1 MSGAIGNSLGSLVLS
16 LFNSSDS
23 DTSVTSSLLS
33 TLYGNSTSGVNST
46 DPIAALDSAEANST
60 KDIAQTA
67 AQPAVARDIAKFKA
81 AVDSAT
87 SAQQLLQDSTVLKVL
102 LTANG
107 LGDQVQYPALAQKAL
122 LSNTK
127 DTTALANQLTDT
139 AWKDTASLFDF
150 ANQGLAVLKKS
161 GVVDTITNGYAETA
175 WRQSLDATTP
185 GLSEALTFR
194 AGASS
199 IKSADQI
206 LGNATYRSVVTT
218 ALGIPEQ
225 IAYQDIGAQE
235 QAITNRLD
243 ISRLQDPKFVETL
256 TTQYLLAEQ
265 ASASSTSSSSN
276 LDALAVSAQGLIV

>member
-1 MSGAIGNSLGSLVLS
+1 MSGSIGGLGSLVLS
-16 LFNSSDS
+16 LFSTSDS
-23 DTSVTSSLLS
+23 DTSITSSLLS
-33 TLYGNSTSGVNST
+33 TVYGRSTSTGST
-46 DPIAALDSAEANST
+46 DPIAALDSAEKDST

-87 SAQQLLQDSTVLKVL
+87 SAQQLLRDSTVLKVL

-150 ANQGLAVLKKS
+150 ANQGLAVLKKA
-161 GVVDTITNGYAETA
+161 GVLDTITNGYAEVT
-175 WRQSLDATTP
+175 WRASLDATTP

-194 AGASS
+194 AGAAS
-199 IKSADQI
+199 IKTADDI
-206 LGNATYRSVVTT
+206 LGNATYRAVVTT

-225 IAYQDIGAQE
+225 IAFQDIGAQE

-243 ISRLQDPKFVETL
+243 ISKLQDPKFVDTL
-256 TTQYLLAEQ
+256 TTQYLLSEQ
-265 ASASSTSSSSN
+265 SSASSTSSTSS
-276 LDALAVSAQGLIV
+276 LDALAASAQGLVV